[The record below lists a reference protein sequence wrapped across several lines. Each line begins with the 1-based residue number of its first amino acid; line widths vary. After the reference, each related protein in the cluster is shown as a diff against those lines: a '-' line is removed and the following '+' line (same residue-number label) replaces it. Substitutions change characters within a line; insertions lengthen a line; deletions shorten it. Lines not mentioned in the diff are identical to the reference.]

1 MPNLEPK
8 SLLNHNG
15 NFDIIGPAFS
25 KGPWSA
31 FFESPNPNH
40 YALDKQLDK
49 IKMVQ
54 GIGKFDNVD

>member
-8 SLLNHNG
+8 TLLNHNG

-40 YALDKQLDK
+40 YALDK
-49 IKMVQ
+49 
-54 GIGKFDNVD
+54 